1 MAWSRK
7 RWMDSTSVSVT
18 SSDRHLRGGR
28 RAFLAAGLVLA
39 GAAWLR
45 PSAVQAEDVYQE
57 PAAFVASAFD
67 GQSPPPS
74 KLWVKPELN
83 ERVRAILGTTLPAL
97 RQKYWQNDERTV
109 WILEAIGRDRPI
121 TAGFVVAHGAIVR
134 AAILVYRESRGDE
147 VRHPF
152 FIDQFKGAAL
162 KDEGGLDRHIDGV
175 TGATL
180 SVRAVSGLAQVA
192 LLLDHEARTIKE

>member
-1 MAWSRK
+1 
-7 RWMDSTSVSVT
+7 MDSTSVSAT
-18 SSDRHLRGGR
+18 SSDRGRHARGGR
-28 RAFLAAGLVLA
+28 RGVLAACIALA
-39 GAAWLR
+39 GVALLR
-45 PSAVQAEDVYQE
+45 PLAAAADDVYQE
-57 PAAFVASAFD
+57 PAAFVAGAFD
-67 GQSPPPS
+67 GQPPPPS
-74 KLWVKPELN
+74 KLWVKAELN

-97 RQKYWQNDERTV
+97 RQKYWRDDERTV

-162 KDEGGLDRHIDGV
+162 KDDGGLDKHIDGI